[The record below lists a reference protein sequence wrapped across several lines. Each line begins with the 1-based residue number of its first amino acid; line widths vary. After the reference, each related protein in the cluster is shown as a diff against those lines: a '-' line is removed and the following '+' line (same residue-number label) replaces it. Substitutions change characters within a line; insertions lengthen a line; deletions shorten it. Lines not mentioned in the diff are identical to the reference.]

1 MNMLTEWYICH
12 FRSQSVSFLFLAGS
26 LLLYARMLS
35 LCSRWGL
42 LFVAVRRLLTVVAS
56 LVAEHKALG
65 MKALVV
71 AACRPGCFCF
81 LALEC
86 QLSNWGAWA

>member
-12 FRSQSVSFLFLAGS
+12 FRNQSVSFLFLAGS
-26 LLLYARMLS
+26 LLLYACMLS
-35 LCSRWGL
+35 LCSKWGL

-56 LVAEHKALG
+56 LVAAQALG

-86 QLSNWGAWA
+86 QLSSWGAWA